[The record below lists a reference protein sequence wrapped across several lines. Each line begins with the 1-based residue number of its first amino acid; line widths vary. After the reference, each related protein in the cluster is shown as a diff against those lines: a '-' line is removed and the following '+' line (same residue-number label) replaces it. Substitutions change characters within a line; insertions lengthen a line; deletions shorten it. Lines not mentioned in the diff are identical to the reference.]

1 MRRRGTYQRN
11 DNESHRV
18 KNHLGIPGHSEVYD
32 RFVRRRGTYQR
43 NDNESHRVKNH
54 LGICGHSEVYDG
66 FVRRRGTYYTNNII
80 LIWKHITPSHCSVME
95 ACRQRL
101 EDVDRNHTMM

>member
-1 MRRRGTYQRN
+1 M
-11 DNESHRV
+11 
-18 KNHLGIPGHSEVYD
+18 
-32 RFVRRRGTYQR
+32 RRRGTYQR

-101 EDVDRNHTMM
+101 EDVDRNHTMTHNHRGAEDTCLLRFRPRLAHNQKDG